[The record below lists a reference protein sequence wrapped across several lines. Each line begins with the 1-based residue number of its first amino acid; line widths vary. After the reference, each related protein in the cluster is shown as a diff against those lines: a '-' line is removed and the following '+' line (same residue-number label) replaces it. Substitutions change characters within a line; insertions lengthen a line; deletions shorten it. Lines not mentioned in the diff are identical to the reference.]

1 MDPKIIAA
9 LIAAATVLLAFILRD
24 MVAWYVKE
32 RFDQAKGEKAVFRSY
47 ADPLLSSSESLLWR
61 LDEIINSPGRGA
73 FLLDGPDHSHYAE
86 YKKIS
91 TIYRLA
97 AVVGWL
103 RAYERELAVIRAEN
117 HQHSQTIRSS
127 IRNFQ
132 SSLADGAAVE
142 LSRLRGLL
150 KLWQIK
156 DTQDAHLF
164 EATAIAI
171 ENKLDEY
178 IHDKNASF
186 ADQLDPD
193 QKMELCR
200 QICVETCRLLRHS
213 APNDAI
219 LEETC
224 VRAIKFL
231 SYREAWFYRD
241 WQSGL
246 GDFMIRATDS
256 GVRKYEVVGF
266 GEFEDYYIE
275 NSNKWVRRISSVFEG
290 VDISQSDEFDAR
302 HEQIRTVLSATAEII
317 IAISDVDP
325 KQKELSAATIAK
337 ARNVRSQLE
346 VARPGG
352 PDKHNN

>member
-9 LIAAATVLLAFILRD
+9 LIGAAAVLLAFVLRD

-32 RFDQAKGEKAVFRSY
+32 KFDQVKGERAVFRSY
-47 ADPLLSSSESLLWR
+47 ADPLLSSLESLLWR

-97 AVVGWL
+97 VVVGWL
-103 RAYERELAVIRAEN
+103 RAYERELAVLRAEN
-117 HQHSQTIRSS
+117 HRHSETIRLS

-164 EATAIAI
+164 EATAIAV

-178 IHDKNASF
+178 IHDKDVSF
-186 ADQLDPD
+186 ADQLDVE
-193 QKMELCR
+193 QRMELCR
-200 QICVETCRLLRHS
+200 QICAETCRYLS
-213 APNDAI
+213 NSPPPDEI

-224 VRAIKFL
+224 AKAIKFL

-246 GDFMIRATDS
+246 GDFMIRRTDS

-275 NSNKWVRRISSVFEG
+275 DSNKWVRRISSIFEG
-290 VDISQSDEFDAR
+290 VDISQPMSS
-302 HEQIRTVLSATAEII
+302 TLVMS
-317 IAISDVDP
+317 
-325 KQKELSAATIAK
+325 K
-337 ARNVRSQLE
+337 
-346 VARPGG
+346 
-352 PDKHNN
+352 